1 MDGPDKDGFIGDII
15 FALEWLGVTKAVAG
29 DRLATANMAT
39 NESVLLMVMVLIFGW
54 IGAMEVEGCISTA
67 TRIESWIF
75 IK

>member
-29 DRLATANMAT
+29 DRLATAKMAT
-39 NESVLLMVMVLIFGW
+39 NESVLLMVLIFSW
-54 IGAMEVEGCISTA
+54 IGTMEVEGCISTA